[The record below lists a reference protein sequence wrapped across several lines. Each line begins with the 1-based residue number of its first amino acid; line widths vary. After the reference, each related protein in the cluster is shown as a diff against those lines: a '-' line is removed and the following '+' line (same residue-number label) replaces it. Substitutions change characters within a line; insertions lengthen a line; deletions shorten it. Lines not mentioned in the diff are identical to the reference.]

1 MSVEPVGPDYSITVG
16 SVPINDVP
24 LEPFK
29 KNTKKRNIKLLTYD
43 EAISLYKLINKN
55 QKNKTRDPLI
65 SEVINTNEKAVPF
78 DIHKTIIDKVKA
90 DDNTYATS
98 KSVSQSMLNISVIQ
112 TQILQM
118 VNILQYSTMNTWNIM
133 LIVLLSNS
141 LVLQFIIFTLLVLL
155 AKSTTEQVT
164 KYCMATGMNSL
175 VTTLSGLLLI
185 ITSAITIISRSLGS
199 SILIGTN
206 VTN

>member
-1 MSVEPVGPDYSITVG
+1 MSVEVIGPDYSV
-16 SVPINDVP
+16 SLNPVSINDVP
-24 LEPFK
+24 LSPVRK
-29 KNTKKRNIKLLTYD
+29 ITKVKEKIKLLTYD
-43 EAISLYKLINKN
+43 EAISLYKLVNKN
-55 QKNKTRDPLI
+55 QKNKTRDPLTLDVKT
-65 SEVINTNEKAVPF
+65 SEKAVPF

-98 KSVSQSMLNISVIQ
+98 KSVSQNMLNISVIQ

-199 SILIGTN
+199 SFLIGTN
-206 VTN
+206 ITN